1 MFAAPAKEK
10 FQDGSSQNE
19 GKDIPKP
26 GSKVK
31 KKAHSP
37 EVTLP
42 PLCPDPSCL
51 SSASAAKHLFSHSSL
66 LKSIPSDRPLTVV
79 ELPPLTAPVGP
90 GKGDT
95 KWTKGQSLTDK
106 DETVKVTTCK
116 DKKRMTVKDGKATR
130 PNKFPLTGTDV
141 VQIFAQKRDPGDL
154 QLIYLKEAD
163 GNAYRPYDLR
173 VVHSSDAGS
182 EHYIFSRNTV
192 IHVTETGYGGLVS
205 LTEWY
210 REYVL
215 WTAMQEIPLFRNF
228 RLRKAF
234 SCWHR
239 NVRKTSFQRKC
250 KNLEEMLLI
259 AVPHFRNALHLFTGV
274 IEELKGTHWMPLND
288 SKTYTLLEF
297 KDVLITNIQECLQV
311 LQRLSQCH
319 TFILNAVKE
328 ESCKTHQEL
337 QVHIKFAQRP
347 NKCSE
352 PIHLHLARQQ
362 ELKKELARSK
372 GILQKLGNFAA
383 LIHRM
388 IVQSVVT
395 IIQRD
400 AISFLNVLKRRKF
413 QHSPFHTELC
423 FGANSQLTLN
433 PPIHLFQETVS
444 EALLSVNSSIVQM
457 CDNCGFF
464 LEITNSGFTSDSS
477 WIQHSATTEELN
489 SDWMTGRLKEKSV
502 LRPKESFQMVQG
514 NMVHGC
520 YYPLSKT
527 QLEWQISTNDITKH
541 VEKVQV
547 KTMQEAELEIQE
559 LCASYAW
566 LKDICLFVSE
576 WSQASLESM
585 SGQPALSYKELIRKL
600 RNWTDRINTV
610 DSSLSTTNQLFIV
623 DCTSTKETLGRQL
636 RSIEEEVLQ
645 QLVEQIKLHS
655 ESVVSDLE
663 RATAELKTEPQD
675 LHDFSKFALT
685 VRESAKVLADI
696 QKRIEYIHSL
706 HTTMCMNYRK
716 LTVQELSLEEKM
728 LRLWNCFNS
737 LFKQADGLVCH
748 RLSSAAK
755 ELDTMFSF
763 LVSDLKNIVS
773 DATSGPFLDSNQNAK
788 EMASKLN
795 SICADLHSL
804 SAKLEQLNTNSQNLQ
819 EHTMDLTILTTDV
832 QKVTARKELW
842 ELKAVYTTWLEE
854 WKQLL
859 FSEVAVQQDQGKI
872 AVWKEQAQSLT
883 NLIPIHD
890 AVLQETLEVLESLN
904 HQLELLAKL
913 QSPTLKDK
921 HWRAI
926 FQDMGLLYVP
936 EKKVT
941 VADLMSWKF
950 ESHGKLINKICR
962 DAQTECNME
971 QTFQKLRKGWEDRLF
986 QLDIFTLPA
995 WQHCRPQNGLPEKE
1009 EPTEGIVSS
1018 LQTASQHSC
1027 NDSRLTVIG
1036 LEILLFETENDL
1048 MTLSTILKS
1057 PHSTDFRLQLEDWTE
1072 SLQKLRNLLELFER
1086 YQQMWAFL
1094 TKVFGDTS
1102 FGDQRVDLLKCFLPA
1117 DETFKEVMVSIS
1129 VDHHVLHFDNTS
1141 NRFHGDSLCQILSDG
1156 LSTMETISNQ
1166 MSDFL
1171 EAIRGQYLRLWFL
1184 SDMEVMKL
1192 LSFHPTPFTL
1202 QPFVRRCF
1210 KEVCRLEVDCEI
1222 PSKTRDVKSCGALST
1237 SESHRQMT
1245 VLGIFGSLN
1254 EHIAFQSPLE
1264 PNLDALVWLN
1274 VFEKQFK
1281 LTMMQLMKQCAL
1293 VRNQLEPS
1301 SQDLPCDKNVEDI
1314 RLQCADR
1321 TKKNQPVLDLISK
1334 YPLQCLLVVEEAAWC
1349 HAVQQSFQQSNPVKL
1364 SSIKANSSAKLRHLG
1379 QSIRDAVTRCE
1390 SGSLVSRYTMMCR
1403 RALVQL
1409 TMNHAQQ
1416 LSRLMELPC
1425 ALESSFEWLSLMK
1438 YHVNSEDQKGT
1449 DDPACYVDVL
1459 GHHFQYGF
1467 EYNGPEE
1474 WMMVH
1479 TPSTD
1484 QARLGTLL
1492 ALASYK
1498 CGFVSGSSMSG
1509 KKMVVGQLGKTLG
1522 RQVVVV
1528 QCYPSMRPGVIQQIL
1543 LGALQTGAWLL
1554 LDSVDLLTQDVLSFL
1569 GQQLV
1574 DIQQSFSELRR
1585 KKSQRL
1591 NEEPEDKTDDR
1602 VPGCTNIV
1610 NPECHMVLE
1619 GKSISASLNYGCVA
1633 ISSNGRASKIP
1644 ESLRFA
1650 TRPVAL
1656 MHPDY
1661 RIIAEVMLTSF
1672 GFSEAMSLSQRLVS
1686 LLSLAKDFHCLPDL
1700 FTDESCFLGVLQKI
1714 ICASE
1719 LHLQQNVKQRAI
1731 SNRAN
1736 AVEHTDLTTSQKM
1749 PVQLSEKDRKDTEKL
1764 SELHSSHLSVVWSL
1778 LEETAI
1784 VKAVLSVL
1792 IPVHMKASQFYIL
1805 FRDAFPIASHF
1816 HLFQHYIE
1824 EAEKNQLQDA
1834 ITEELQQKQFHCD
1847 ANITC
1852 SAVTLYQTL
1861 QFSKA
1866 VMLIG
1871 PSGSGKTTCHSVL
1884 AEALNSLAAKAEKYV
1899 SEKGRVIKGDTPQA
1913 DAHISASNWS
1923 SVNTL
1928 VLFPN
1933 AMSHEEIFGWF
1944 CEKTGWQ
1951 DGAAAKV
1958 LRDVERRERTS
1969 SEICNKKNE
1978 SDETPAMKWLIMDG
1992 EPVGKPGWLDYL
2004 TTLCNSQDPFLCL
2017 SSGETLLSQS
2027 HLKLLMEITDLQH
2040 ASPSAVTRCSL
2051 VYFTG
2056 TDLWKSVWKSEL
2068 GALSFKHK
2076 LSKGV
2081 VRMWN
2086 SLAEDLF
2093 SSTLSLLGQ
2102 QSFNSAIHTERESR
2116 KSSTCGLQE
2125 IMSFARI
2132 LHALLQHFGKE
2143 VEKSDAILQ
2152 IDKKAKPLTGS
2163 DTPGTDPQSKQDQL
2177 TRSLFLVAY
2186 IWGFGGHLHS
2196 CHWPH
2201 FDLLVRQVLF
2211 TCRYKIVVPE
2221 DKSVFDHFFSI
2232 NRRMC
2237 PKNTLLAKSI
2247 IPKHEKY
2254 TYLLNLMLEANQPV
2268 LLAGEPDSGKTTL
2281 CKILLT
2287 FDKPH
2292 ISLPASPLLSSRDL
2306 RPILNSIRCQ
2316 KNCKDAMGS
2325 RLLLFVDDLHEA
2337 PCDVFGE
2344 TSMALETLRQSI
2356 SKGEIL
2362 IFDTCQFKLL
2372 SSTTISYMATCCVS
2386 GLGCSHSSVISS
2398 RFSRLFS
2405 IFVLPSLSLEV
2416 ILSIHSPS
2424 LKTWLKELPL
2434 KHCGDDMSYC
2444 IITATKHLYHA
2455 VCDQFQST
2463 LQRPHFI
2470 FSHHDLEKVFQG
2482 MCLWQSDI
2490 SNTGAIQ
2497 RMENSQSGS
2506 PPILSR
2512 HLASVLNIVQLWMHE
2527 CMRTFS
2533 DRLCTEDE
2541 RKTLVS
2547 LIAKTAATHYENKLS
2562 DEVHPGSLDGSAA
2575 DTSHVMDTASMCQP
2589 IHPDILHLE
2598 SELKEASALPEP
2610 FSLSENICAEEAS
2623 LQSHP
2628 LEPQILQHMEDKM
2641 TRLMYGPELSEALR
2655 SLNLQQKISCSFS
2668 YQTQELDVLL
2678 QKLSAHMDRKEED
2691 EAHKTDEGR
2700 DITTRYMVHRQRVC
2714 QLLHILRALLVPGG
2728 HGLLIASDRGTG
2740 RKTTV
2745 RLAAYLTGYQLIEV
2759 HSGNE
2764 NNLHEILKQAGN
2776 QTREDGI
2783 KVIILAHEEISQ
2795 PVREELLLAMAH
2807 RAYPPLYTEDELRNQ
2822 VSRVTTMNASRK
2834 YVMGSWMFEK
2844 TLSQAHRNV
2853 HVFLLMPFTVAHYSE
2868 MPPNNETQRWIAQMS
2883 KALRLSCCVE
2893 VYQPWSS
2900 QTLVE
2905 VASQCLK
2912 TSPHKTQEGSEVSL
2926 PVAMAGMHQSACQY
2940 ASVLL
2945 TAQPFTPRTY
2955 MGFIAQFGYLFSHLH
2970 KECQSKTKR
2979 LSTVLSHLDVL
2990 NNTAIQY
2997 KQILLRLQNTVSE
3010 TQQHEKEL
3018 LKAVDDQKSWLKEA
3032 WEKCVA
3038 EENKLSHLQEQIKH
3052 AEEQEKPAFLSYLRI
3067 LKCLNPSDL
3076 EEVRHYRDPP
3086 DRVVKILDAVCLLFN
3101 RPPGWESAKQL
3112 LGQSNFLQ
3120 ELEFFDR
3127 YDLTNEQLQRLGQ
3140 IVHSPQF
3147 GPESVCEI
3155 SKACESLCQWVQ
3167 AVYDYCCVQKQ
3178 LLVRQP
3184 LEVLAKEVEGQ
3195 QRLSVQLREEAYKCL
3210 EHAKH
3215 QQQFVHNHLE
3225 ELLQELHKAETTERE
3240 VAASAG
3246 QLEIF
3251 VRDWRAAAQEAE
3263 LRNQNAQ
3270 GDALILAA
3278 VISYLGPLGPDIR
3291 TELLSKWREL
3301 CQTGS
3306 ININPKDP
3314 RTSLFTDFDTAP
3326 HNHHFGFPI
3335 PVTERLQLPLGQAL
3349 GMKEWQ
3355 LEDTLSARLV
3365 VKLLLW
3371 GHRGPYVQRWPL
3383 LTDTQQHLEIR
3394 CQNGHITGEDGDLQK
3409 ETEFEMVLCA
3419 DDPVLLDKLDQAAEK
3434 GLKVLVTHMER
3445 AVPTPQFLDKLVCLD
3460 ECCFPGQMQPPQLV
3474 HPDFCLFLST
3484 HLPVRQLVSE
3494 IHASILARVRVVDL
3508 SLSTEEI
3515 QELMLTQLL
3524 QSECEEL
3531 LIQTSRFQNSNQLLR
3546 ETLITEKDALM
3557 DYIMQSDTVLLLD
3570 PGFSPLMAVC
3580 LDEME
3585 KLQAEMKQLS
3595 EEQEHYESLLAV
3607 PLQLVRLAAALYEAL
3622 QTVSHLSPAYFFSL
3636 RGFIK
3641 VMQEVFTVKERPLVS
3656 YTIGKVPGSIIPEIM
3671 NMMVVQLLVQ
3681 YRPCL
3686 SKSHAAVLKLLVSL
3700 ALLQHNQLCSEAE
3713 KLAFLRGLK
3722 DIEHPE
3728 TKVKPSSHMG
3738 PQSSN
3743 PLPSWISPHVH
3754 SELLCLEKAPSY
3766 RGLIASLCAS
3776 PLQWQEYLHVP
3787 SSTVTGTVPCRSHS
3801 HLSLLQ
3807 RALLWK
3813 TMLPNFLEGIADD
3826 INACQLCL
3834 SGKPAGTEDPH
3845 TGNPEAL
3852 SRYIIKHEG
3861 PIILVLPN
3869 PEDEKWISIHPL
3881 HLLHQMARCVS
3892 EDKEVQVKVVSFGG
3906 QCDRELILSMLDK
3919 AINDGHWVVFNN
3931 CHVLE
3936 QWDDEIMACF
3946 GHLISPVKEEQC
3958 LIHPSFRLWFIT
3970 QENASHLIPATVR
3983 MCALNLVCDSPWD
3996 LKEELR
4002 CSLQQ
4007 VVSINQPPSQL
4018 DLTADNMELLLRCAI
4033 FHSVLLQ
4040 RQTYK
4045 YLGYGQIYHWS
4056 QEDLLALVDAYICT
4070 ASRCHDKTKVLQ
4082 DIAVNLVHGSHV
4094 MDSAD
4099 LEVVESVAAT
4109 CFCTALPFLDN
4120 GPHIIS
4126 NIVTTSG
4133 LFDFS
4138 RLPQVLKQE
4147 LWDSTNMKYPVLLGF
4162 SVDVAAELIKINS
4175 HNLNK
4180 LLQASHTP
4188 LGTER
4193 NFNTKLNQLAAL
4205 PAYSHAGD
4213 RLQTLKSYLT
4223 HKNGSTAT
4231 NAGTVSHSP
4240 LRDFLQTEWDDLID
4254 SVSLLLSQL
4263 QQPVQYTP
4271 TFAFLLKL
4279 TDLSHLE
4286 RRAEL
4291 LGAYLWHHNTSDPP
4305 GAYRLSAFR
4314 KARGF
4319 LVAVMRE
4326 AAKVNRKCISDI
4338 SLHFQVLCD
4347 STDPPSLR
4355 LDAAYLC
4362 GLELKGASWDTQ
4374 LGALQETLS
4383 PQPCSLPLL
4392 HVTAQVKSTDT
4403 VQDTLSCEDSAG
4415 VPPKTTPQLPVYQC
4429 PLYHDREPDSENWE
4443 LADVNIITKVPLHTK
4458 LNPVLCSVRRVRL
4471 VSTL

>member
-1 MFAAPAKEK
+1 
-10 FQDGSSQNE
+10 
-19 GKDIPKP
+19 
-26 GSKVK
+26 
-31 KKAHSP
+31 
-37 EVTLP
+37 
-42 PLCPDPSCL
+42 
-51 SSASAAKHLFSHSSL
+51 
-66 LKSIPSDRPLTVV
+66 
-79 ELPPLTAPVGP
+79 
-90 GKGDT
+90 
-95 KWTKGQSLTDK
+95 
-106 DETVKVTTCK
+106 
-116 DKKRMTVKDGKATR
+116 
-130 PNKFPLTGTDV
+130 
-141 VQIFAQKRDPGDL
+141 
-154 QLIYLKEAD
+154 
-163 GNAYRPYDLR
+163 
-173 VVHSSDAGS
+173 
-182 EHYIFSRNTV
+182 
-192 IHVTETGYGGLVS
+192 
-205 LTEWY
+205 
-210 REYVL
+210 
-215 WTAMQEIPLFRNF
+215 
-228 RLRKAF
+228 
-234 SCWHR
+234 
-239 NVRKTSFQRKC
+239 
-250 KNLEEMLLI
+250 
-259 AVPHFRNALHLFTGV
+259 
-274 IEELKGTHWMPLND
+274 
-288 SKTYTLLEF
+288 
-297 KDVLITNIQECLQV
+297 
-311 LQRLSQCH
+311 
-319 TFILNAVKE
+319 
-328 ESCKTHQEL
+328 
-337 QVHIKFAQRP
+337 
-347 NKCSE
+347 
-352 PIHLHLARQQ
+352 
-362 ELKKELARSK
+362 
-372 GILQKLGNFAA
+372 
-383 LIHRM
+383 
-388 IVQSVVT
+388 
-395 IIQRD
+395 
-400 AISFLNVLKRRKF
+400 
-413 QHSPFHTELC
+413 
-423 FGANSQLTLN
+423 
-433 PPIHLFQETVS
+433 
-444 EALLSVNSSIVQM
+444 M

-464 LEITNSGFTSDSS
+464 LEITNSGFTSAQDLPSDSS
-477 WIQHSATTEELN
+477 WIQHSATTGEIN
-489 SDWMTGRLKEKSV
+489 SDWMTGGRLKEKSAV
-502 LRPKESFQMVQG
+502 LPKESFQMVQG

-527 QLEWQISTNDITKH
+527 QIEWQISTNDVTKQ

-547 KTMQEAELEIQE
+547 KTMQEAELEIQQ

-566 LKDICLFVSE
+566 LVDIRLFVSE
-576 WSQASLESM
+576 WSRASLESM
-585 SGQPALSYKELIRKL
+585 SGQPALLYEELIKKV
-600 RNWTDRINTV
+600 RNWTERINTV
-610 DSSLSTTNQLFIV
+610 DSSLSTSNQLFIV
-623 DCTSTKETLGRQL
+623 DCTCTKETLGRQL
-636 RSIEEEVLQ
+636 SSIEEEVLQ

-663 RATAELKTEPQD
+663 RTSAEFKTELQD
-675 LHDFSKFALT
+675 LHDFLKFALT
-685 VRESAKVLADI
+685 VRKSAQVLADI
-696 QKRIEYIHSL
+696 QKRMEYIHSL
-706 HTTMCMNYRK
+706 HSTVCMNYRK

-728 LRLWNCFNS
+728 LGLWNCFNS
-737 LFKQADGLVCH
+737 VFKQADDLVCH
-748 RLSSAAK
+748 RHSSAAK

-763 LVSDLKNIVS
+763 LVSDIKNIVS

-795 SICADLHSL
+795 CMCAHLHTL

-859 FSEVAVQQDQGKI
+859 FSEVVVSQDQGKI
-872 AVWKEQAQSLT
+872 SMWKQQVQCLT
-883 NLIPIHD
+883 NIIPIHD

-936 EKKVT
+936 ENKVT
-941 VADLMSWKF
+941 VADLMSRQF
-950 ESHGKLINKICR
+950 ETHGELINKICR
-962 DAQTECNME
+962 DAQIECNME

-986 QLDIFTLPA
+986 QLDEFTLPV
-995 WQHCRPQNGLPEKE
+995 WQHCKPQNGLPEKE
-1009 EPTEGIVSS
+1009 KPTEGVVSNV
-1018 LQTASQHSC
+1018 QTASQNSC
-1027 NDSRLTVIG
+1027 NDSRLIVTG
-1036 LEILLFETENDL
+1036 LETLLFETENDL

-1057 PHSTDFRLQLEDWTE
+1057 PHSTDFRLQLEDWIE

-1086 YQQMWAFL
+1086 YQQLWAFL

-1117 DETFKEVMVSIS
+1117 DETFKEMMVSIS
-1129 VDHHVLHFDNTS
+1129 TDPHVLHFDKTS
-1141 NRFHGDSLCQILSDG
+1141 IRFHGHSLCQVLSDG

-1166 MSDFL
+1166 MSDCL
-1171 EAIRGQYLRLWFL
+1171 EAIRVQYLRLWFL

-1192 LSFHPTPFTL
+1192 LSFHSTPFTL
-1202 QPFVRRCF
+1202 QPFVRKCF
-1210 KEVCRLEVDCEI
+1210 KGVCRVEVDCEI
-1222 PSKTRDVKSCGALST
+1222 PSRDVKSCGALST
-1237 SESHRQMT
+1237 SESHRQMK

-1254 EHIAFQSPLE
+1254 EHITFQSPLE

-1301 SQDLPCDKNVEDI
+1301 SQDLPRDKNVEDI
-1314 RLQCADR
+1314 PLHCADR
-1321 TKKNQPVLDLISK
+1321 LKNVQRVLDLISE
-1334 YPLQCLLVVEEAAWC
+1334 YPLQCLLVVEEAVWC

-1364 SSIKANSSAKLRHLG
+1364 SNIKANSSAKLRNLG
-1379 QSIRDAVTRCE
+1379 QSIRDAVTGCE

-1409 TMNHAQQ
+1409 TMNHTQQ
-1416 LSRLMELPC
+1416 LSQLMELPC
-1425 ALESSFEWLSLMK
+1425 VLESSFEWLSVMK
-1438 YHVNSEDQKGT
+1438 YHVNSEDQKGR
-1449 DDPACYVDVL
+1449 DDPTCYVDVL

-1467 EYNGPEE
+1467 EYSGPEE
-1474 WMMVH
+1474 WVMVH

-1498 CGFVSGSSMSG
+1498 CGFVSGPSMSG
-1509 KKMVVGQLGKTLG
+1509 KKKVVGQLGKALG
-1522 RQVVVV
+1522 RQVVIV
-1528 QCYPSMRPGVIQQIL
+1528 QCYPSMGPGVIKQML

-1554 LDSVDLLTQDVLSFL
+1554 LDSVDLLTQGVLSFL

-1585 KKSQRL
+1585 NQNQRP

-1602 VPGCTNIV
+1602 VTGCTNMV

-1633 ISSNGRASKIP
+1633 ISSNGRSSKIP

-1650 TRPVAL
+1650 ARPVAL

-1661 RIIAEVMLTSF
+1661 RIIAEVMLTSV

-1686 LLSLAKDFHCLPDL
+1686 LMSLAKDFHCLPDL
-1700 FTDESCFLGVLQKI
+1700 FTDKSCFLGVLQKI

-1719 LHLQQNVKQRAI
+1719 LHLKQNVKQRAI
-1731 SNRAN
+1731 S
-1736 AVEHTDLTTSQKM
+1736 HTDLMTSQNM
-1749 PVQLSEKDRKDTEKL
+1749 PVQLSEKDRKETEKFSKL
-1764 SELHSSHLSVVWSL
+1764 RSSRLSVMWSL

-1792 IPVHMKASQFYIL
+1792 IPVHMKASQFYTF
-1805 FRDAFPIASHF
+1805 FRDTFPIASQF
-1816 HLFQHYIE
+1816 PLFQHYIE

-1834 ITEELQQKQFHCD
+1834 VTEELQQKQFHCD
-1847 ANITC
+1847 TNITC
-1852 SAVTLYQTL
+1852 SAITLYQTL

-1871 PSGSGKTTCHSVL
+1871 PSGSGKTTCYSVL
-1884 AEALNSLAAKAEKYV
+1884 AEALNTLAAKAEKYV
-1899 SEKGRVIKGDTPQA
+1899 CEKDRVIKRDTPQA
-1913 DAHISASNWS
+1913 DPHISASNWS
-1923 SVNTL
+1923 SVDTL

-1933 AMSHEEIFGWF
+1933 AMSHEEIFGCF

-1951 DGAAAKV
+1951 DGAFAKV

-1969 SEICNKKNE
+1969 EICKKKNE
-1978 SDETPAMKWLIMDG
+1978 SDKTPVVKWLIMDG

-2027 HLKLLMEITDLQH
+2027 HLKLLMEITDLQD
-2040 ASPSAVTRCSL
+2040 ASPSTVTRCSL

-2056 TDLWKSVWKSEL
+2056 TDLWKSIWKSEL
-2068 GALSFKHK
+2068 GALSVKHK
-2076 LSKGV
+2076 LSQGI

-2093 SSTLSLLGQ
+2093 SSTISFLGQ
-2102 QSFNSAIHTERESR
+2102 KAFNSAIHTGRESC
-2116 KSSTCGLQE
+2116 KSSTYGLQE
-2125 IMSFARI
+2125 IMSFVRI

-2143 VEKSDAILQ
+2143 VEKSDAMLQ
-2152 IDKKAKPLTGS
+2152 MDKKDKPLNGS
-2163 DTPGTDPQSKQDQL
+2163 DTPGTDTQSKEDQL
-2177 TRSLFLVAY
+2177 TRNLFLVAY

-2201 FDLLVRQVLF
+2201 FELLVRQVLF

-2221 DKSVFDHFFSI
+2221 EQSVFDHFFSI
-2232 NRRMC
+2232 NSRMC
-2237 PKNTLLAKSI
+2237 PKNTLLTKSI

-2268 LLAGEPDSGKTTL
+2268 LLAGEPGSGKTTL
-2281 CKILLT
+2281 CKTLLT

-2292 ISLPASPLLSSRDL
+2292 ISLPASPLLSPRDL
-2306 RPILNSIRCQ
+2306 RVILNSISCQ
-2316 KNCKDAMGS
+2316 KNCKDTMGS
-2325 RLLLFVDDLHEA
+2325 ITKQPCLLLFVDDLHEA
-2337 PCDVFGE
+2337 PRDVFGE
-2344 TSMALETLRQSI
+2344 ASMALETLRQSI
-2356 SKGEIL
+2356 SRGEIL
-2362 IFDTCQFKLL
+2362 IFDTYHFKLL
-2372 SSTTISYMATCCVS
+2372 SSATISYMATCCVS
-2386 GLGCSHSSVISS
+2386 GLGNSHSSVISP
-2398 RFSRLFS
+2398 RLSRLFS

-2424 LKTWLKELPL
+2424 LKMWMKELPL

-2455 VCDQFQST
+2455 VCDQFQTT

-2482 MCLWQSDI
+2482 MCLWQSNI

-2497 RMENSQSGS
+2497 RMENSQPGS
-2506 PPILSR
+2506 PPVLSR
-2512 HLASVLNIVQLWMHE
+2512 HLASVLNIVHLWMHE

-2547 LIAKTAATHYENKLS
+2547 LIAKTAATHYGNKLS
-2562 DEVHPGSLDGSAA
+2562 DEAHPDSLDGSTAG
-2575 DTSHVMDTASMCQP
+2575 TSPAMDTAGMCQP
-2589 IHPDILHLE
+2589 IHQNPDILNLLHLQ
-2598 SELKEASALPEP
+2598 SELKEGSTLTER
-2610 FSLSENICAEEAS
+2610 FCLSENICAEEAS

-2628 LEPQILQHMEDKM
+2628 LEPQILQHMEDII
-2641 TRLMYGPELSEALR
+2641 TRLVYGPEFSEALK
-2655 SLNLQQKISCSFS
+2655 SLNLQQKFRCSFS
-2668 YQTQELDVLL
+2668 YQAQELDVLL
-2678 QKLSAHMDRKEED
+2678 QKLCSVMDRKDED
-2691 EAHKTDEGR
+2691 EAQKADEGR
-2700 DITTRYMVHRQRVC
+2700 NITAKCMVHRQGVC
-2714 QLLHILRALLVPGG
+2714 QLLHILRALLLPGG

-2764 NNLHEILKQAGN
+2764 NKLHEILKQAGN
-2776 QTREDGI
+2776 QTREDGV
-2783 KVIILAHEEISQ
+2783 KVIILVHEEISH

-2822 VSRVTTMNASRK
+2822 VSRVTTMNNSRK
-2834 YVMGSWMFEK
+2834 YVMDIWMFEK
-2844 TLSQAHRNV
+2844 TLSQVHRNV
-2853 HVFLLMPFTVAHYSE
+2853 HVFLLMPFTVSRYSE
-2868 MPPNNETQRWIAQMS
+2868 MPPNNETQHWIAQMP

-2926 PVAMAGMHQSACQY
+2926 SVAMAGMHQSACQY
-2940 ASVLL
+2940 ASILL
-2945 TAQPFTPRTY
+2945 TAQPFTPQTY

-2970 KECQSKTKR
+2970 KECQSKTNR

-2990 NNTAIQY
+2990 NNTATQY

-3018 LKAVDDQKSWLKEA
+3018 LRAVDDQKSWFEEA
-3032 WEKCVA
+3032 WEKCVE

-3052 AEEQEKPAFLSYLRI
+3052 AEKQVKPVFLSYLRI

-3076 EEVRHYRDPP
+3076 EEVHHYRDPP
-3086 DRVVKILDAVCLLFN
+3086 DGVVKIMDAVCLLFN

-3112 LGQSNFLQ
+3112 LGQSNFFQ
-3120 ELEFFDR
+3120 ELEFLDH
-3127 YDLTNEQLQRLGQ
+3127 YDLTNEQLQQLGE
-3140 IVHSPQF
+3140 IVHSPHF
-3147 GPESVCEI
+3147 GPESVREI

-3167 AVYDYCCVQKQ
+3167 AMYNCCCVQKQ
-3178 LLVRQP
+3178 LLVRQQ
-3184 LEVLAKEVEGQ
+3184 LQVLAEEVQDQ
-3195 QRLSVQLREEAYKCL
+3195 QHLAVQLRKEAYNCL
-3210 EHAKH
+3210 EHAKL
-3215 QQQFVHNHLE
+3215 QQQFIQNHLE
-3225 ELLQELHKAETTERE
+3225 ELLQELHKAESTERE
-3240 VAASAG
+3240 VATLAG

-3263 LRNQNAQ
+3263 LRNQNVQ

-3278 VISYLGPLGPDIR
+3278 IISYLGPFGPDIR
-3291 TELLSKWREL
+3291 TELLSKWSEL

-3326 HNHHFGFPI
+3326 LIHCFGFPI

-3349 GMKEWQ
+3349 GMNEWQ
-3355 LEDTLSARLV
+3355 LGDTVSARMV

-3394 CQNGHITGEDGDLQK
+3394 CQNGHNTGENAELQK

-3445 AVPTPQFLDKLVCLD
+3445 AVPSPQFLDKLVCPG
-3460 ECCFPGQMQPPQLV
+3460 ECCFPGQKQPPQLV

-3484 HLPVRQLVSE
+3484 HLPVRRHVSE
-3494 IHASILARVRVVDL
+3494 IHASILARVHVVDL

-3524 QSECEEL
+3524 QSECKEL
-3531 LIQTSRFQNSNQLLR
+3531 LNQTLRFQNYNQLLR
-3546 ETLITEKDALM
+3546 ETLITEKNALM
-3557 DYIMQSDTVLLLD
+3557 DYILQSDTVLLQD
-3570 PGFSPLMAVC
+3570 PGFSPRVAVC
-3580 LDEME
+3580 LEVME

-3595 EEQEHYESLLAV
+3595 EEQEHHESLLAV
-3607 PLQLVRLAAALYEAL
+3607 PLQLVKLAAALYEAL
-3622 QTVSHLSPAYFFSL
+3622 QAVSHLSPAYFFSL
-3636 RGFIK
+3636 HGFIK
-3641 VMQEVFTVKERPLVS
+3641 VMQEVFTVKERLLVS

-3686 SKSHAAVLKLLVSL
+3686 FKSHAAVLKLLVSL

-3728 TKVKPSSHMG
+3728 TKVKPSSHMV
-3738 PQSSN
+3738 PQSCN
-3743 PLPSWISPHVH
+3743 PLPSWISLHVH
-3754 SELLCLEKAPSY
+3754 SELLCLEKVPSF

-3813 TMLPNFLEGIADD
+3813 TMLPICLEGIADD

-3834 SGKPAGTEDPH
+3834 SGKSAGTEDPH

-3852 SRYIIKHEG
+3852 SRYIVKHEG
-3861 PIILVLPN
+3861 PIILALPN
-3869 PEDEKWISIHPL
+3869 PKDNKWISIQPL

-3919 AINDGHWVVFNN
+3919 AINEGQWLVFNN

-3936 QWDDEIMACF
+3936 QWDDEVVAHF
-3946 GHLISPVKEEQC
+3946 GHMISPVKEEHC
-3958 LIHPSFRLWFIT
+3958 LIHPNFRLWFIT
-3970 QENASHLIPATVR
+3970 QENASHLIPAAVR

-3996 LKEELR
+3996 LKEELS
-4002 CSLQQ
+4002 CSVRQM
-4007 VVSINQPPSQL
+4007 VSINQPPSQL
-4018 DLTADNMELLLRCAI
+4018 DVTADNMELLLRCAI

-4040 RQTYK
+4040 RQAYK
-4045 YLGYGQIYHWS
+4045 YCGQIYHWS
-4056 QEDLLALVDAYICT
+4056 QEDLLALVEAYICT

-4082 DIAVNLVHGSHV
+4082 DIAVNLVHGGHV

-4099 LEVVESVAAT
+4099 LEVVESVATT
-4109 CFCTALPFLDN
+4109 CFSTVLPVLDS

-4133 LFDFS
+4133 HFDLS
-4138 RLPQVLKQE
+4138 RLLQVLKQG
-4147 LWDSTNMKYPVLLGF
+4147 LWDSTNMSDPVLLGF
-4162 SVDVAAELIKINS
+4162 SVDVATEFIKINS

-4193 NFNTKLNQLAAL
+4193 NFNTRLNQLAVL
-4205 PAYSHAGD
+4205 PASSHARD
-4213 RLQTLKSYLT
+4213 RLQALKSYLA
-4223 HKNGSTAT
+4223 HKNDSTAT
-4231 NAGTVSHSP
+4231 NAGAVSHSP

-4263 QQPVQYTP
+4263 QQPFQYTP

-4279 TDLSHLE
+4279 TDLSRLE

-4291 LGAYLWHHNTSDPP
+4291 LGAYLWHHSTSDPP

-4326 AAKVNRKCISDI
+4326 AAKVNRKCISDM

-4347 STDPPSLR
+4347 GTYPPSLP

-4383 PQPCSLPLL
+4383 PRPCSLPLL
-4392 HVTAQVKSTDT
+4392 HIKAQVKSTDT
-4403 VQDTLSCEDSAG
+4403 VQDTLSCECSDLKNSCNVQVTD
-4415 VPPKTTPQLPVYQC
+4415 VPPKTTPQLPVYYC
-4429 PLYHDREPDSENWE
+4429 PLYLDKEPDSENWE

-4458 LNPVLCSVRRVRL
+4458 LDPVLCNVRRVRL
-4471 VSTL
+4471 VSAL